1 MVGVG
6 SDRKMRPG
14 GRSSATADHLR
25 PDGSGRG
32 RPGGRG
38 RSGRWPRRRVRG
50 LGGRWCRVWRCRAV
64 PTGDAVLPK
73 CAYLLAEQPDRTH
86 VGIDRLGAGHV
97 PTMLGLMWEVRT
109 TSWVTFRGRP
119 LSGSCAEESV
129 LSSLRKPGSPLS
141 VRIHVDPPVI
151 PAHAGIS
158 GRARD
163 DERPRPHH
171 SGASRP
177 VSLWTLL
184 YCSSRCRGSCTRIS
198 TMPRL
203 RASLSSRETG
213 GHRDVHRPRDLVDG
227 LALQVVEPCGLG
239 HQFRIAW
246 THGSPLAGQSRP
258 AASIESC
265 SRRIATSGRVSSTST
280 SA

>member
-50 LGGRWCRVWRCRAV
+50 LDGRWCRVWRCRAV

-86 VGIDRLGAGHV
+86 VGVERLGAGHV

-129 LSSLRKPGSPLS
+129 LWSFRKPGSPLS

-158 GRARD
+158 PGGQRLSHPPDDARL
-163 DERPRPHH
+163 
-171 SGASRP
+171 GAPSAG
-177 VSLWTLL
+177 T
-184 YCSSRCRGSCTRIS
+184 RCRGATRWLRGRDGSRAGGGQRSCCRRDRRTPCRCP
-198 TMPRL
+198 TP
-203 RASLSSRETG
+203 G
-213 GHRDVHRPRDLVDG
+213 GAVD
-227 LALQVVEPCGLG
+227 
-239 HQFRIAW
+239 
-246 THGSPLAGQSRP
+246 SPGVRSAG
-258 AASIESC
+258 
-265 SRRIATSGRVSSTST
+265 
-280 SA
+280 